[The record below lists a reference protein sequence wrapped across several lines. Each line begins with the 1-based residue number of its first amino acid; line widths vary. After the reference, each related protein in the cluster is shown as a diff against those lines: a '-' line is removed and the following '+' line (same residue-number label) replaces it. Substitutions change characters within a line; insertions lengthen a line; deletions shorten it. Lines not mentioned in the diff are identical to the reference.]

1 MTRWQVEL
9 KHRPE
14 KILHSLPA
22 DVRRRVAAEL
32 DALVDDPRHP
42 GCEKLRGHDLYKVR
56 VGDWQIVY
64 TLEDDRL
71 IVLVLGIEPR
81 GRAYRGL

>member
-1 MTRWQVEL
+1 VTRWQVEL

-22 DVRRRVAAEL
+22 DVRRRIAAEL
-32 DALVDDPRHP
+32 DALGDDPRHP
-42 GCEKLRGHDLYKVR
+42 GCEKLQDHDLYRVR
-56 VGDWQIVY
+56 VGDWRIVY
-64 TLEDDRL
+64 TLEEDRL
-71 IVLVLGIEPR
+71 IVLVLRIEPR